1 MYDFGVWCAGFSSTK
16 PAANL
21 TLGAMFVS
29 KHMQTHT
36 HTSGEVSSAH
46 VGSHVRI
53 LVTNLARLSGLGVRH
68 TGFGIDYLADENST
82 RCSPPPERSLIP
94 STRSFATNKFVQQL
108 NPANLVAVVWLFV
121 YPRTDSTTNLA
132 QPVCNADT
140 LYAHHS
146 SANLA
151 NIQPDDGGNKLEN
164 SRFAPSTLSRNETQ
178 QIGSS
183 SRVYIE
189 AHLSRKPMNVAEFC
203 DKNRNFSA
211 SAMDSWRK

>member
-1 MYDFGVWCAGFSSTK
+1 MTSVCGVRVFRALK

-21 TLGAMFVS
+21 YLGAMFVS

-68 TGFGIDYLADENST
+68 TGIDYLADENST

-151 NIQPDDGGNKLEN
+151 NIHPARRRWQQTRK
-164 SRFAPSTLSRNETQ
+164 FAICTLNPITKRNAADWQ
-178 QIGSS
+178 QQQSLHRGAF
-183 SRVYIE
+183 VPQANE
-189 AHLSRKPMNVAEFC
+189 C
-203 DKNRNFSA
+203 C
-211 SAMDSWRK
+211 